1 MWAPHVLATDE
12 FWFPTSIRH
21 GDASDPYEARA
32 GASRGNAHFIQR
44 KPFFLRHGGDSGLVR
59 RKSAMS
65 SLRHQCAI
73 TMTSC
78 GFCVIGSKC
87 PSSQTLGLSVMP
99 RRFLNTQLRLCRGG
113 SFERPSLPYTSTERS
128 SASMRQPTRP
138 FITAY
143 KGRSPKSRTSNP
155 WKINEPENASGSP
168 SLNGS
173 SASAAPE
180 VERDASYLAA
190 LNAADAVFG
199 AKAAERPQIL
209 SPSTGLPGRV
219 LPNLLQEDVIS
230 DPPARG
236 ASVRT
241 RRVRQPAK
249 VAEAVPAKPKKVKP
263 LTAVATPILMAPRA
277 KEPEPEVILKTS
289 SRAIRTIR
297 RKWVLKTELKA
308 GETWKRR
315 LSKFAR

>member
-1 MWAPHVLATDE
+1 
-12 FWFPTSIRH
+12 
-21 GDASDPYEARA
+21 
-32 GASRGNAHFIQR
+32 
-44 KPFFLRHGGDSGLVR
+44 
-59 RKSAMS
+59 MS
-65 SLRHQCAI
+65 PLRHQWAI

-78 GFCVIGSKC
+78 GFSVIGSKC

-99 RRFLNTQLRLCRGG
+99 GRFINTQLRLCRGG

-155 WKINEPENASGSP
+155 WKIDEPENASGSP

-199 AKAAERPQIL
+199 AKMAERPQIL

-219 LPNLLQEDVIS
+219 LPNLLQDDVIS

-236 ASVRT
+236 ASTRT

-249 VAEAVPAKPKKVKP
+249 VAEAVPAKPKKAKP
-263 LTAVATPILMAPRA
+263 QTAPQAVVTPIFTAPRA

>member
-1 MWAPHVLATDE
+1 M
-12 FWFPTSIRH
+12 
-21 GDASDPYEARA
+21 SD
-32 GASRGNAHFIQR
+32 
-44 KPFFLRHGGDSGLVR
+44 
-59 RKSAMS
+59 
-65 SLRHQCAI
+65 LRHQCAI
-73 TMTSC
+73 TMTCC
-78 GFCVIGSKC
+78 GFSVIGSKR

-99 RRFLNTQLRLCRGG
+99 GRFLNTQLRLCRGG
-113 SFERPSLPYTSTERS
+113 SFEGPSLPYTSTERS

-209 SPSTGLPGRV
+209 LAIDRPAGARAPEPIAGRRHKR
-219 LPNLLQEDVIS
+219 S
-230 DPPARG
+230 SG
-236 ASVRT
+236 A
-241 RRVRQPAK
+241 RRVNSHASCASAGQSCKRLFLRN
-249 VAEAVPAKPKKVKP
+249 PK
-263 LTAVATPILMAPRA
+263 R
-277 KEPEPEVILKTS
+277 
-289 SRAIRTIR
+289 
-297 RKWVLKTELKA
+297 
-308 GETWKRR
+308 
-315 LSKFAR
+315 

>member
-1 MWAPHVLATDE
+1 MSFVADAWTE
-12 FWFPTSIRH
+12 RH
-21 GDASDPYEARA
+21 AQAFSQY
-32 GASRGNAHFIQR
+32 SVT
-44 KPFFLRHGGDSGLVR
+44 LV
-59 RKSAMS
+59 
-65 SLRHQCAI
+65 
-73 TMTSC
+73 
-78 GFCVIGSKC
+78 
-87 PSSQTLGLSVMP
+87 P
-99 RRFLNTQLRLCRGG
+99 RRVFRATFLAIY
-113 SFERPSLPYTSTERS
+113 PTERS

-173 SASAAPE
+173 SASSAPE

-219 LPNLLQEDVIS
+219 LPNLLQDDAIS

-249 VAEAVPAKPKKVKP
+249 VKEAVPAEPRKVKP
-263 LTAVATPILMAPRA
+263 QIAPPTAATPIFTAQRA

>member
-1 MWAPHVLATDE
+1 
-12 FWFPTSIRH
+12 
-21 GDASDPYEARA
+21 
-32 GASRGNAHFIQR
+32 
-44 KPFFLRHGGDSGLVR
+44 
-59 RKSAMS
+59 
-65 SLRHQCAI
+65 
-73 TMTSC
+73 
-78 GFCVIGSKC
+78 
-87 PSSQTLGLSVMP
+87 MP
-99 RRFLNTQLRLCRGG
+99 GRFLNTQLRLCRGG

-155 WKINEPENASGSP
+155 WKIDEPENASGSP
-168 SLNGS
+168 SFNGS

-199 AKAAERPQIL
+199 AKMADLPQIL

-219 LPNLLQEDVIS
+219 LPNLLQDDVIS
-230 DPPARG
+230 DAPARG
-236 ASVRT
+236 ASTRT

-249 VAEAVPAKPKKVKP
+249 VAEPVPAKPKKAKP
-263 LTAVATPILMAPRA
+263 QTAPQAAVTPIFTAPRA

-289 SRAIRTIR
+289 SRPIRSIR

-315 LSKFAR
+315 LSRFAR

>member
-1 MWAPHVLATDE
+1 M
-12 FWFPTSIRH
+12 
-21 GDASDPYEARA
+21 SD
-32 GASRGNAHFIQR
+32 
-44 KPFFLRHGGDSGLVR
+44 
-59 RKSAMS
+59 
-65 SLRHQCAI
+65 LRHQRAM
-73 TMTSC
+73 TMTCCAFS
-78 GFCVIGSKC
+78 VICSKR

-99 RRFLNTQLRLCRGG
+99 GRFLNTQLRLCRGG

-143 KGRSPKSRTSNP
+143 KGRSPKSRISNP
-155 WKINEPENASGSP
+155 WKIKEAENAAGSI
-168 SLNGS
+168 SLKDP
-173 SASAAPE
+173 SAAAAVE
-180 VERDASYLAA
+180 VERDATYLAA
-190 LNAADAVFG
+190 LDAADAVFG
-199 AKAAERPQIL
+199 GRAAERSQI
-209 SPSTGLPGRV
+209 PPEPNGPRGRV
-219 LPNLLQEDVIS
+219 LPNLLEDDVIS

-236 ASVRT
+236 ASTRT

-249 VAEAVPAKPKKVKP
+249 VAEAVPAEPKKVKP
-263 LTAVATPILMAPRA
+263 QPAVATPILTVQRA

-315 LSKFAR
+315 LSRFAR